1 MIPDFKTY
9 LKESVWMDIHK
20 RSTGEAE
27 RKEEDINL
35 LDMNS
40 FHKYLCDRYEKTN
53 DYFRDGYINIFPANY
68 IINIMLFE
76 NTEESRVYRVIIW
89 EFNKTPYI
97 TIPRKPLFI
106 QSDFFKK
113 IEKKYTL
120 VESGDDLSPLFT
132 VKSKDGSDDSSN
144 KFFVEVIDFLLDNIE
159 PPFDPYL
166 KRVDDV
172 NESVWMDIHK
182 RSNGEIE
189 RKEEGVNLL
198 DFQGLYDYVCS
209 HYKSTVMREHI
220 TIGSTYIKV
229 PVYSKNHR
237 NKSLLLNPQKGRVAY
252 FGDLSKDYR
261 ELYDKLSEKY
271 DIICTYNVN
280 DKITYITPKEGDGNN
295 VFCLDVIDTTLNFV
309 EKPILTKVLGES
321 VWMDIHKHS
330 TGDVER
336 KEDRLVGAV
345 KNLVP
350 VDLGGKCLWAD
361 RDLEIDGQ
369 TAFTYD
375 DASQFIDGVNGW
387 RLPTFT
393 DIMNLDTRIML
404 NDYSFQDD
412 ELHITNRKT
421 NGELVFSNQGPYPGL
436 RGFYYFWHVDGGIR
450 YGKASYFVKNDKNN
464 KCVVGSFGSSDPRYT
479 FCIRLV
485 KDKEVSESVWMD
497 IHKHSTGD
505 TERKEESIDLLD
517 GNEFYEYL
525 KDLYISENPNR
536 DIISGPFMDD
546 IMTMPFLDEE
556 NMLEYNLEII
566 YKPGRHEI
574 QFVTIPDHSTV
585 NYDDLKD
592 TFELGLADD
601 ERRVGLYPKDGG
613 DLTNTFVIT
622 VIDYLLD
629 HSKKYAPKFTKRDDD
644 DFVDESV
651 WMDIHKRSTGETERR
666 EDDLNL
672 LDQDALF
679 DYITSN
685 YESSYTIE
693 NRHKPKDNEDAID
706 VPVIIPSE
714 YSYAY
719 SFWLDFTQD
728 EKIITF
734 NSDFIE
740 ECPTLYYKLMNH
752 YTCEKYSKDFSMLCP
767 IKDDGKV
774 TNRTY
779 IDLIEFFIN
788 NIDEKDGISVIKR
801 K

>member
-53 DYFRDGYINIFPANY
+53 DYFKNDGYINIFPQSH

-113 IEKKYTL
+113 IEEKYTL
-120 VESGDDLSPLFT
+120 VKSGDDLSPLFT

-172 NESVWMDIHK
+172 N
-182 RSNGEIE
+182 
-189 RKEEGVNLL
+189 
-198 DFQGLYDYVCS
+198 
-209 HYKSTVMREHI
+209 
-220 TIGSTYIKV
+220 
-229 PVYSKNHR
+229 
-237 NKSLLLNPQKGRVAY
+237 
-252 FGDLSKDYR
+252 
-261 ELYDKLSEKY
+261 
-271 DIICTYNVN
+271 
-280 DKITYITPKEGDGNN
+280 
-295 VFCLDVIDTTLNFV
+295 
-309 EKPILTKVLGES
+309 ES

-393 DIMNLDTRIML
+393 DIMNLDTRIMY

-464 KCVVGSFGSSDPRYT
+464 KCVVGSFGSSDPGYT

-505 TERKEESIDLLD
+505 VERMEDNVDNLD
-517 GNEFYEYL
+517 FNDFVKYVQDRYVILSQPGFYEIHSWVSGRGV
-525 KDLYISENPNR
+525 KTLYIPIERNNQSDTPNFGDR
-536 DIISGPFMDD
+536 SLVVEQD
-546 IMTMPFLDEE
+546 LDTCEYMCILPNE
-556 NMLEYNLEII
+556 YVFKLYPRELEKAFNDKYD
-566 YKPGRHEI
+566 
-574 QFVTIPDHSTV
+574 VDHSAKTI
-585 NYDDLKD
+585 
-592 TFELGLADD
+592 T
-601 ERRVGLYPKDGG
+601 PQDGKI
-613 DLTNTFVIT
+613 TNSVIID
-622 VIDYLLD
+622 VIDRLIKMVDHPLLR
-629 HSKKYAPKFTKRDDD
+629 K
-644 DFVDESV
+644 
-651 WMDIHKRSTGETERR
+651 
-666 EDDLNL
+666 
-672 LDQDALF
+672 
-679 DYITSN
+679 
-685 YESSYTIE
+685 
-693 NRHKPKDNEDAID
+693 
-706 VPVIIPSE
+706 
-714 YSYAY
+714 
-719 SFWLDFTQD
+719 
-728 EKIITF
+728 
-734 NSDFIE
+734 NS
-740 ECPTLYYKLMNH
+740 
-752 YTCEKYSKDFSMLCP
+752 
-767 IKDDGKV
+767 
-774 TNRTY
+774 
-779 IDLIEFFIN
+779 
-788 NIDEKDGISVIKR
+788 
-801 K
+801 